1 MIPSAGEGRHR
12 LGPVAAMSDISSIF
26 ETAKHHFYKSEYSA
40 AIECFETMR
49 QLAVSSNSLKDESSA
64 LQGLGMTYKEMG
76 NYRDALGK
84 LGQSLEIQQRIGDIG
99 GEAASLLSIGNV
111 HVDECQYDL
120 ALQTYSKSKDKFHKI
135 SHRVGE
141 CGASHSLGNVYH
153 IIGQYDRSVELL
165 EESLTISKQLG
176 NAQLENASSQVDVFY
191 CSLFVQKI

>member
-1 MIPSAGEGRHR
+1 
-12 LGPVAAMSDISSIF
+12 
-26 ETAKHHFYKSEYSA
+26 
-40 AIECFETMR
+40 
-49 QLAVSSNSLKDESSA
+49 
-64 LQGLGMTYKEMG
+64 MTYKEMG